1 MSMEFDDIAIGKRL
15 FVGEG
20 TPFSLGHGP
29 AEIRGSAYIEG
40 PLVLGSAPLF
50 PFVSAATMIGPVT
63 NSESPAPIIP
73 GTIALFNRSPYSL
86 SVVGDAA
93 VFDNLTVN
101 GQIEVGTNVIAQ
113 GEVIARVLG
122 GQHILSLKKNFDIP
136 HPSKADWRLRH
147 TCPEGPSNDVYIR
160 GRVTGEN
167 HINLPSYWKNFVDTT
182 SITVNLTPVG
192 AHQDV
197 IIKRIDEKKI
207 HLQSKGNMPI
217 DCYYHIFA
225 ERKDGEK
232 LISEYPGKT
241 PEDYPGNND
250 EYSVVGYNYDKR
262 R

>member
-1 MSMEFDDIAIGKRL
+1 MAMEFDDIAIGKRL

-20 TPFSLGHGP
+20 TPFALGVGP
-29 AEIRGSAYIEG
+29 GLPGIPPEIRGSAYIEG

-63 NSESPAPIIP
+63 NLESPVPIIP

-147 TCPEGPSNDVYIR
+147 ASTTTCRDG
-160 GRVTGEN
+160 
-167 HINLPSYWKNFVDTT
+167 T
-182 SITVNLTPVG
+182 SG
-192 AHQDV
+192 
-197 IIKRIDEKKI
+197 
-207 HLQSKGNMPI
+207 
-217 DCYYHIFA
+217 FA
-225 ERKDGEK
+225 
-232 LISEYPGKT
+232 
-241 PEDYPGNND
+241 
-250 EYSVVGYNYDKR
+250 
-262 R
+262 